1 MKSISLSKPI
11 NICGRRIKNR
21 IVVPPMSDF
30 GTVAPDGLVHQ
41 SHIDRYEAYAKGG
54 AGLIIIEAS
63 SVLRMPENR
72 DTLCL
77 ENDDC
82 IPGIKSIA
90 DIIHHYS
97 VVTLVQIMLTGL
109 ETMEENKISEISRD
123 DFLRYKEAFIS
134 AAIRCQKAGFDGI
147 ELHCAHGM
155 YLDEVLEESTRSD
168 EYGGCFENRIRL
180 LKELITEIKK
190 NCGKNFIIAVR
201 FGNSDYEE
209 LINAAITIEK
219 AGADILDVSSGI
231 ARYSNIPN
239 NFLYDSKIYAA
250 SLVKNHVHIPVICV
264 GNIFTGNIGESI
276 IDNEYADMIAVGRGH
291 LSDPAWANKTLAGVP
306 VNQCLQCKNCLW
318 WIDGNLCAA
327 RRKEKQKNGISS

>member
-54 AGLIIIEAS
+54 AGLIIIEAC

-97 VVTLVQIMLTGL
+97 AVTLVQIMLTGL
-109 ETMEENKISEISRD
+109 ETMEEKKISEISRD

-134 AAIRCQKAGFDGI
+134 AAIHCQ
-147 ELHCAHGM
+147 
-155 YLDEVLEESTRSD
+155 
-168 EYGGCFENRIRL
+168 
-180 LKELITEIKK
+180 
-190 NCGKNFIIAVR
+190 
-201 FGNSDYEE
+201 
-209 LINAAITIEK
+209 K
-219 AGADILDVSSGI
+219 AGADIIDVSSGI

-250 SLVKNHVHIPVICV
+250 SLVKNHVDIPVKMLATFLPVYTYLPSERLCDSPFRRTLPRRSFLVCAIYKALPLPDSVQISLLFSLFSLNLYVHIPYTAPP
-264 GNIFTGNIGESI
+264 FL
-276 IDNEYADMIAVGRGH
+276 H
-291 LSDPAWANKTLAGVP
+291 K
-306 VNQCLQCKNCLW
+306 K
-318 WIDGNLCAA
+318 
-327 RRKEKQKNGISS
+327 SS

>member
-1 MKSISLSKPI
+1 
-11 NICGRRIKNR
+11 
-21 IVVPPMSDF
+21 MSDF

-54 AGLIIIEAS
+54 AGLVIVEAC

-82 IPGIKSIA
+82 IPGMKLLA
-90 DIIHHYS
+90 DVIHRYS
-97 VVTLVQIMLTGL
+97 AAALVQIMLTGL
-109 ETMEENKISEISRD
+109 STMKENRIDEITRT
-123 DFLRYKEAFIS
+123 DFLRYKNAFIS
-134 AAIRCQKAGFDGI
+134 AALRCQTAGFDGI
-147 ELHCAHGM
+147 ELHAAHGM
-155 YLDEVLEESTRSD
+155 YLDEVIETSERMD
-168 EYGGCFENRIRL
+168 EYGGSFENRVRL
-180 LKELITEIKK
+180 LKELIAEIRK
-190 NCGKNFIIAVR
+190 NCWEKFIIAVR

-209 LINAAITIEK
+209 LINTAITIEK

-327 RRKEKQKNGISS
+327 RRKENEKTCAMR